1 MSLSNSIVVRPRLR
15 GSREMNYRIQLK
27 NNTEKIYGNTHGP
40 VPQQS
45 CTLMMYILIPFTVL
59 YTRPLVMTPVKISN
73 FVDIDRFQ

>member
-27 NNTEKIYGNTHGP
+27 IIPKKYMGIHTVRCPSK
-40 VPQQS
+40 S

-59 YTRPLVMTPVKISN
+59 YTLVVTPVKISN